1 MTARPRKVWFV
12 TVPIA
17 VVFIAVFAIVAA
29 LLRDSGTGVYFQV
42 SDQVAM
48 VGIGVLLAAGV
59 LWLTWPK
66 VTADADGITVRNLLG
81 RTRYPWSA
89 IVSISF
95 PDGAAWARLELPDD
109 EYVPVMAI
117 QSLDGARAVTA
128 IRALRGLHRA
138 AVGSPDAA
146 GTTG

>member
-1 MTARPRKVWFV
+1 M

-17 VVFIAVFAIVAA
+17 VVFIGVFVVVAV
-29 LLRDSGTGVYFQV
+29 LLRGSGTGVYFQV

-66 VTADADGITVRNLLG
+66 VTADEAGITVRNLLG
-81 RTRYPWSA
+81 RTNYPWTA
-89 IVSISF
+89 VVAISF

-109 EYVPVMAI
+109 EYVPVMAV
-117 QSLDGARAVTA
+117 QSIDGARAVEA
-128 IRALRGLHRA
+128 IRELRRLHRVA
-138 AVGSPDAA
+138 TNG
-146 GTTG
+146 